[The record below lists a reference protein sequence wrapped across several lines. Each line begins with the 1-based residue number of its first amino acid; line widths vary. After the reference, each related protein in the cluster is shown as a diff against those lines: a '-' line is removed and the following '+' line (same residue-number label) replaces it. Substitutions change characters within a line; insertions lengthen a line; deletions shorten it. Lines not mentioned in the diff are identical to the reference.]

1 MVVIYGVNRSVRKFG
16 KDSAGAEA
24 LAAELSSKGHEV
36 WVLSARS
43 YEQYIRETGDF
54 RQRWRG

>member
-1 MVVIYGVNRSVRKFG
+1 MVVIYGENRSVRKFG

-36 WVLSARS
+36 WVMSTRN
-43 YEQYIRETGDF
+43 YEAYTRETGDF
-54 RQRWRG
+54 RQRW

>member
-1 MVVIYGVNRSVRKFG
+1 MVVVYGKNRSVRKFG
-16 KDSAGAEA
+16 RDSTGAEA

-43 YEQYIRETGDF
+43 YEAYTRETGDF
-54 RQRWRG
+54 RQRW

>member
-1 MVVIYGVNRSVRKFG
+1 MVVVYGKNRSVRKFG
-16 KDSAGAEA
+16 KDSTGAEA

-43 YEQYIRETGDF
+43 YEAYTRETGDF
-54 RQRWRG
+54 RQRW

>member
-1 MVVIYGVNRSVRKFG
+1 MVVIYGENRSVRKFG

-36 WVLSARS
+36 WVLSTRN
-43 YEQYIRETGDF
+43 YEAYTRETGDF
-54 RQRWRG
+54 RQRW